1 MYQSIKTN
9 LLLKIVS
16 ILLIASGTF
25 SLIVV
30 LFGLFVGGVFLEV
43 ETLLRSDG
51 PTLWP
56 AFIGVIL
63 IMSMLV
69 YSVVAALELFAG
81 IRGLLIRPKA
91 VGTCRVLGIIMLSA
105 VIFFFVASIITGFF
119 QLSFAFM
126 ISIILPILYLVGIH
140 IQKRRLFGFYMW
152 ENIQCFVITFETSPA
167 MRILSF
173 GGTFYCLFLL
183 TFLLFYV
190 IIIYDK
196 K

>member
-16 ILLIASGTF
+16 IFLIASGTF

-51 PTLWP
+51 PALWP
-56 AFIGVIL
+56 AFIGVIV

-69 YSVVAALELFAG
+69 YAVVAALELFAG
-81 IRGLLIRPKA
+81 IKGLLIKPKT

-105 VIFFFVASIITGFF
+105 VIFFFIGSIMMGFF
-119 QLSFAFM
+119 QLSFVFI
-126 ISIILPILYLVGIH
+126 ISIILPILYLVGVH
-140 IQKRRLFGFYMW
+140 IQKKRLFGSYM
-152 ENIQCFVITFETSPA
+152 
-167 MRILSF
+167 
-173 GGTFYCLFLL
+173 
-183 TFLLFYV
+183 
-190 IIIYDK
+190 
-196 K
+196 

>member
-9 LLLKIVS
+9 LLLKVVS

-81 IRGLLIRPKA
+81 IKGLLIKPKT

-105 VIFFFVASIITGFF
+105 VIFFFIGSIMMGFF
-119 QLSFAFM
+119 QLSFAFI
-126 ISIILPILYLVGIH
+126 ISIILPILYLVGVH
-140 IQKRRLFGFYMW
+140 IQKKRLFGFYM
-152 ENIQCFVITFETSPA
+152 
-167 MRILSF
+167 
-173 GGTFYCLFLL
+173 
-183 TFLLFYV
+183 
-190 IIIYDK
+190 
-196 K
+196 

>member
-56 AFIGVIL
+56 AFIGVIV

-81 IRGLLIRPKA
+81 IKGLLIKPKT

-105 VIFFFVASIITGFF
+105 VIFFFIGSIMMGFF
-119 QLSFAFM
+119 QLSFVFI
-126 ISIILPILYLVGIH
+126 ISIILPILYLVGVH
-140 IQKRRLFGFYMW
+140 IQKKRLFGFYM
-152 ENIQCFVITFETSPA
+152 
-167 MRILSF
+167 
-173 GGTFYCLFLL
+173 
-183 TFLLFYV
+183 
-190 IIIYDK
+190 
-196 K
+196 

>member
-25 SLIVV
+25 SLILT

-56 AFIGVIL
+56 AFIGGIV

-81 IRGLLIRPKA
+81 IKGLLIKPKT

-105 VIFFFVASIITGFF
+105 VIFFFIGSIMMGFF
-119 QLSFAFM
+119 QLSFAFI

-140 IQKRRLFGFYMW
+140 IQKRRLFGFYM
-152 ENIQCFVITFETSPA
+152 
-167 MRILSF
+167 
-173 GGTFYCLFLL
+173 
-183 TFLLFYV
+183 
-190 IIIYDK
+190 
-196 K
+196 

>member
-56 AFIGVIL
+56 AFIGVIV

-81 IRGLLIRPKA
+81 IKGLLIKPKT

-105 VIFFFVASIITGFF
+105 VIFFFIGSIMMGFF
-119 QLSFAFM
+119 QLSFVFI
-126 ISIILPILYLVGIH
+126 ISIILPILYLVGVH
-140 IQKRRLFGFYMW
+140 IQKKRLFGSYM
-152 ENIQCFVITFETSPA
+152 
-167 MRILSF
+167 
-173 GGTFYCLFLL
+173 
-183 TFLLFYV
+183 
-190 IIIYDK
+190 
-196 K
+196 